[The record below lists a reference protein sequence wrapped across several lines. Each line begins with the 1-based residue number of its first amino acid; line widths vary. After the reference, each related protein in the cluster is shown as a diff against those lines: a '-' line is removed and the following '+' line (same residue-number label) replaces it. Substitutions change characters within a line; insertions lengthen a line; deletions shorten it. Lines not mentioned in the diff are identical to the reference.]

1 MEIDASTINSP
12 GVEERR
18 DAAKRTTV
26 LRVVL
31 ALAVLVGALSMG
43 ASGYVVAGIVVVFI
57 LLRSGW
63 RNGEA
68 EAAQRAFGELLRSR
82 LEARVPGSTFEPD
95 AGLSVQAFWGTEM
108 MRATEYDTTVR
119 GQVTGAHDGQAY
131 ILRGVRNPGGQVNSR
146 MREDPFR
153 GAWLLLPGLGCARP
167 RVLVQKKASLI
178 LSADVMRTGDA
189 DFDGKHWSRC
199 DDPAVAAR
207 VLDPAVRAFLLR
219 YFRPVGNT
227 CRARFD
233 EGGCQFLIPYRT
245 MLFALDVWSG
255 ASVEQQAD
263 EHMDL
268 VERMIADAVSAARS
282 IAGP

>member
-1 MEIDASTINSP
+1 MEIDASTINSA

-18 DAAKRTTV
+18 HAAKRTTV

-31 ALAVLVGALSMG
+31 ALAFLVGALSMG
-43 ASGYVVAGIVVVFI
+43 ASGYVVAGIAVVFI
-57 LLRSGW
+57 LLRAGW

-68 EAAQRAFGELLRSR
+68 EVAQRAFGELLRSR
-82 LEARVPGSTFEPD
+82 LEARVSGSTFEPAVGLD
-95 AGLSVQAFWGTEM
+95 AQALWDTEM
-108 MRATEYDTTVR
+108 MRATEYDTAVR
-119 GQVTGAHDGQAY
+119 GRLTGAHDGQAFV
-131 ILRGVRNPGGQVNSR
+131 LWGVRNPGGQVNSR

-153 GAWLLLPGLGCARP
+153 GAWLLLPGLGTVRS

-189 DFDGKHWSRC
+189 SFDGKHWSRS
-199 DDPAVAAR
+199 DDPAAVTR
-207 VLDPAVRAFLLR
+207 VLDPAVRTFLLR

-233 EGGCQFLIPYRT
+233 EAGCQFLIPYRT

-255 ASVEQQAD
+255 ASVEQQAN
-263 EHMDL
+263 EHVDL

-282 IAGP
+282 IVGS